1 MAKRDYYEVLGVSKT
16 ASKDEIKSAYR
27 KLAKKYH
34 PDNKETGDEA
44 KFKEVQEAYDILFD
58 DQKRDAYNQ
67 FGHAAFEQ
75 TGGGPGGGNPFGGGF
90 SGFGEDINLGDIFSS
105 FFGGGSARRSAR
117 RVGPQRG
124 DDILMK
130 HRVDFMDVVNGKDEE
145 VSFDYEEDCPHCHG
159 TGAESPSD
167 VKTCPTCGGKGTVIR
182 QQRGIFGMMNT
193 EAVCPDCGGAGRTIS
208 KKCSVCGGSG
218 HKRVK
223 KTMKI
228 HIPVG
233 IQSGQQIRLQGMGG
247 AGTNGG
253 EHGDLYIEI
262 NVKPHPYFQ
271 RERNDI
277 HLTIPL
283 DFVDAILGTKIEVP
297 TVNGNVYLTVPEGTQ
312 PGQTLRMR
320 GQGIKDLRS
329 GKPGDQY
336 VHLDIKSP
344 SSLNKKQKEALKMYK
359 DNLKESDNPYYKFQK
374 NFKK

>member
-117 RVGPQRG
+117 RAGPQRG

-359 DNLKESDNPYYKFQK
+359 DNLKESDDPYYKFQK

>member
-44 KFKEVQEAYDILFD
+44 KFKEVQEAYDILYD

-117 RVGPQRG
+117 RAGPQRG

-130 HRVDFMDVVNGKDEE
+130 HRVDFMDTVNGKDEE
-145 VSFDYEEDCPHCHG
+145 VSFDYDEDCPHCHG
-159 TGAESPSD
+159 SGAESPSD
-167 VKTCPTCGGKGTVIR
+167 IQTCPKCGGKGTIIR

-193 EAVCPDCGGAGRTIS
+193 ETVCPDCGGAGRTIS

-233 IQSGQQIRLQGMGG
+233 IQSGQQIRLQGMGA

-262 NVKPHPYFQ
+262 SVKPHPYFQ

-297 TVNGNVYLTVPEGTQ
+297 TVNGNVYLTIPEGTQ

-320 GQGIKDLRS
+320 GQGIKDLRT

-344 SSLNKKQKEALKMYK
+344 SSLSKKQKEALRAYK
-359 DNLKESDNPYYKFQK
+359 ENMKESDDPYYKFQK

>member
-34 PDNKETGDEA
+34 PDNKETGDEV

-117 RVGPQRG
+117 RAGPQRG

-130 HRVDFMDVVNGKDEE
+130 HRVDFMDTVNGKDEE
-145 VSFDYEEDCPHCHG
+145 VSFDYDEDCPHCHG
-159 TGAESPSD
+159 SGAESPSD
-167 VKTCPTCGGKGTVIR
+167 IQTCPKCGGKGTIIR

-193 EAVCPDCGGAGRTIS
+193 ETVCPDCGGAGRTIS

-233 IQSGQQIRLQGMGG
+233 IQSGQQIRLQGMG
-247 AGTNGG
+247 ATGTNGG

-262 NVKPHPYFQ
+262 SVKPHPYFQ

-283 DFVDAILGTKIEVP
+283 DFIDAILGTKIEVP
-297 TVNGNVYLTVPEGTQ
+297 TVNGNVYLTIPEGTQ

-344 SSLNKKQKEALKMYK
+344 SSLSKKQKEALKAYK
-359 DNLKESDNPYYKFQK
+359 ENMKESDDPYYKFKK